1 LIGQFFP
8 GDLPKFEELSKEIEP
23 SLRFMSDRW
32 NLPRG
37 GSLFICAVEDWLK
50 GEQRL
55 R

>member
-1 LIGQFFP
+1 
-8 GDLPKFEELSKEIEP
+8 LSKEIEP

-32 NLPRG
+32 NLTRG
-37 GSLFICAVEDWLK
+37 GGLFMDVSTFIVAVICAVEDWLK